1 MIPLSECQNVNLR
14 DKATVNI
21 TALHE
26 TGHLIAMYAMDMM
39 EYFAYITIQA
49 GDRTIEMNREAQPTG
64 GITAVTDQL
73 YFKLQKFDDEKAE
86 IANNQNTGRGKTEYY
101 RKFKLEGAAL
111 CLPQLCRL
119 FGGGAICR
127 YYGVPDEI
135 MCSIDYGI
143 IDKVLDEDF
152 ELPGTRE
159 TFRILVDMYLK
170 SVFESF
176 DKLTK
181 AIYMNLVAKGT
192 LNKEEVKQ
200 IIDEWE
206 ALQIS

>member
-1 MIPLSECQNVNLR
+1 MIPLSKCQNVNLS

-26 TGHLIAMYAMDMM
+26 TGHLIVMYAMDML
-39 EYFAYITIQA
+39 EYFDYITIQA
-49 GDRTIEMNREAQPTG
+49 GDRTIEMNRGAQYTRG
-64 GITAVTDQL
+64 LTAVTDQL
-73 YFKLQKFDDEKAE
+73 YLKLKNYDDEKAE
-86 IANNQNTGRGKTEYY
+86 IDKNQNTGRGKTEYY

-135 MCSIDYGI
+135 MCSIDYEN

-159 TFRILVDMYLK
+159 AFRILVDMYLK

-181 AIYMNLVAKGT
+181 AIYKNLIENKT
-192 LNKEEVKQ
+192 LNREQVMQ
-200 IIDEWE
+200 IIAEWE
-206 ALQIS
+206 DLQIS